1 MKTIRSSLVL
11 LVLVLVSVVASA
23 QGVTQRA
30 WVVIYKQIGP
40 TEGPATTKVLVMPGD
55 KLKWKFGEGWECAL
69 GVEKGPKHQRQLLC
83 RQCPSC
89 GVLDL
94 RLTCGHDVAFQ
105 LAETGQDGK
114 AVRLSA
120 VTASC
125 TEVVGAE

>member
-1 MKTIRSSLVL
+1 MKLIRRSLMVLALL
-11 LVLVLVSVVASA
+11 LVSLVASA
-23 QGVTQRA
+23 QGSVSHVWA
-30 WVVIYKQIGP
+30 VMYKQIGP
-40 TEGPATTKVLVMPGD
+40 TEGPTTTKVLVMPAD

-69 GVEKGPKHQRQLLC
+69 GVEEGPKRQRALMC

-105 LAETGQDGK
+105 LAEMNDKGK

-125 TEVVGAE
+125 TQVRTP